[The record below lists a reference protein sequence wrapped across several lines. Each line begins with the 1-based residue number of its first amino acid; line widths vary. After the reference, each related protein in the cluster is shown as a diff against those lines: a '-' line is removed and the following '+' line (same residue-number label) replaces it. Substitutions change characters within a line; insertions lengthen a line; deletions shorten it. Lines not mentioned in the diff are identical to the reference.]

1 MYTAVLDTCVLV
13 PDLQRDFLLQLAAER
28 AYAPQWGTGILTELD
43 NVLAELD
50 VRRGRPDRAAHRA
63 RLLDQMNSAFP
74 GSVMIAPKGVEHGY
88 DLRDPDDEH
97 VAHAA
102 LLGKADAIVTSDR
115 RSGMESS
122 KLLNQASIEV
132 IAPHTFAAKIVL
144 AHPSRG
150 VSALVELSRRRR
162 RDPQS
167 PLEVLEQLRE
177 RFAMNDVHALL
188 KDDLTDVD

>member
-28 AYAPQWGTGILTELD
+28 AYAPKWGTGILTELD

-50 VRRGRPDRAAHRA
+50 ARRGLPNRAAHRA
-63 RLLDQMNSAFP
+63 RLLAQMNSVFP
-74 GSVMIAPKGVEHGY
+74 GAVEGAPKSVEHRY

-102 LLGKADAIVTSDR
+102 LLGKANAIVTSDR

-122 KLLNQASIEV
+122 KLLKQASIEV
-132 IAPHTFAAKIVL
+132 IAPHTFAANIVA
-144 AHPSRG
+144 AHPSAG

-162 RDPQS
+162 RTPQN
-167 PLEVLEQLRE
+167 PVEILEQLRK
-177 RFAMNDVHALL
+177 RFAMNTVHAFLMNEL
-188 KDDLTDVD
+188 RDLD